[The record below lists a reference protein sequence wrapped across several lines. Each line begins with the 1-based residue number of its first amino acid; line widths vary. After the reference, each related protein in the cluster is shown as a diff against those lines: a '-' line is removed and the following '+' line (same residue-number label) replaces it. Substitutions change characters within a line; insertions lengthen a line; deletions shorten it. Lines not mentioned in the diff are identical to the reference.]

1 MGQGY
6 LSRPLASKFLR
17 RRNNDSLQ
25 VGSCEMQGSRA
36 TMEDRHTIE
45 MVLDTKI
52 HPHVSFF
59 GVYDGHSGLEASTF
73 CESNIHKYIAPCELK
88 NEDELV
94 QALVKADA
102 EFFRQGV
109 NVDHGTT
116 CLFALVQPHKE
127 SDKSWTVTVGNI
139 GDSRALLFRAKDKSV
154 EALSQDHRPEHEAEK
169 RRIYAAGGSVC
180 MGRVDGQLA
189 MSRAIGDFCY
199 KKNESKSVR
208 EQKVIAVPG
217 KPYTFLFTFH
227 VNHIRSCLPSDI
239 VHVQARPGD
248 ILLLACDGIFEQLDN
263 EAVAKFVMTG
273 DNHDD
278 PARLAAALCDYSLKQ
293 GSRDNHTVI
302 VVRFRSESESKKKE
316 ELPEEEYI
324 PGEWDMLNPSSMY
337 SDYREAFVDD
347 AARHGYN
354 EKQMIQRIQELGLL
368 EELEK
373 KQTAERAPAQ
383 VDTKEKKRKKK
394 RVKPKSIHSL

>member
-36 TMEDRHTIE
+36 TMEDRQTIE
-45 MVLDTKI
+45 MVLDKKT

-59 GVYDGHSGLEASTF
+59 GVYDGHSGLAASTF
-73 CESNIHKYIAPCELK
+73 CESNIHQYIASSPTLENSDLAK
-88 NEDELV
+88 
-94 QALVKADA
+94 AMAKADA
-102 EFFRQGV
+102 DFISQGV
-109 NVDHGTT
+109 NIDHGTT
-116 CLFALVQPHKE
+116 CLFALVQP
-127 SDKSWTVTVGNI
+127 SGGGGSWMVTVGNI
-139 GDSRALLFRAKDKSV
+139 GDSRALLIRAKSSKV
-154 EALSQDHRPEHEAEK
+154 EALSRDHKPELETEK
-169 RRIYAAGGSVC
+169 KRIEEAGGHVS
-180 MGRVDGQLA
+180 MGRVDGNLA
-189 MSRAIGDFCY
+189 MSRAIGDFYY
-199 KKNESKSVR
+199 KNQKEKLAH
-208 EQKVIAVPG
+208 EQKVIAVP
-217 KPYTFLFTFH
+217 
-227 VNHIRSCLPSDI
+227 DI
-239 VHVQARPGD
+239 MQATAHPGD
-248 ILLLACDGIFEQLDN
+248 TLLLACDGIFEQLDN

-354 EKQMIQRIQELGLL
+354 EEQMIQRIQELGLL